1 MSNSI
6 YNRIFCAI
14 QSFHPCALCWFMLD
28 LLFYLSKI
36 PPFISYLNLILSG
49 LFCFF
54 FFNFYL
60 RNDSVENDF
69 IFFLWPFKHVRVCLC
84 FALLCSSVALVLFSS
99 LPKNT
104 IIVRRN
110 SCCTASLFLS
120 KNIFLISIFFPLF
133 LSLLLIYLWWREAER
148 SAPLVNTKF
157 RGPFETGTFFNS
169 IQWWC
174 HAASNLWI

>member
-54 FFNFYL
+54 FFNFHL

-104 IIVRRN
+104 IIV
-110 SCCTASLFLS
+110 LF
-120 KNIFLISIFFPLF
+120 SIFFPLF

>member
-1 MSNSI
+1 
-6 YNRIFCAI
+6 
-14 QSFHPCALCWFMLD
+14 MLD

-36 PPFISYLNLILSG
+36 PPLFISYLNLILSG

-54 FFNFYL
+54 FFNFHL
-60 RNDSVENDF
+60 RNDSIENDF

-104 IIVRRN
+104 IIVRRS

-120 KNIFLISIFFPLF
+120 KNISLISIFFPSFSFSSSYLF
-133 LSLLLIYLWWREAER
+133 MMKR

-174 HAASNLWI
+174 HAASNL